1 MFNFVILF
9 AIKTIRFVEAW
20 FICATF
26 LILVKTVKYLTFF
39 YKFIWKEFALF
50 GFVNC
55 LTEWA
60 QGNKVGPKQDAL
72 KASCPIFNSLFH
84 YKFTYSLNFRPNSH
98 EKDLPNQQDELT
110 ARHPALPDPGCHSR
124 AIVVSCLNW
133 LDTECFFLVFFFCS
147 TVLSTI
153 DKVGSKHRT
162 FKAMHPML
170 TLSLLKRNVNESRT
184 SPGPCLPL
192 SSFCSVMS

>member
-1 MFNFVILF
+1 MKSDEIKNDHLTVWATKSWECSQASFAWMFNFVILF
-9 AIKTIRFVEAW
+9 ATKTIRFVEAW

-50 GFVNC
+50 GFVDC

-133 LDTECFFLVFFFCS
+133 LDTECFFWSFFLFDGPEYNWQGW
-147 TVLSTI
+147 V
-153 DKVGSKHRT
+153 
-162 FKAMHPML
+162 KAPH
-170 TLSLLKRNVNESRT
+170 
-184 SPGPCLPL
+184 
-192 SSFCSVMS
+192 F